1 MKLFD
6 SRVDLRHYDK
16 SVLAYEEQPVQK
28 GLVVFYGASSFTR
41 WKEKYG
47 NTNLEDD
54 LRKADGS
61 PGAINRG
68 FGGSTAEAQLYY
80 YDRLVK
86 PLAPCA
92 IVLKTGGND
101 DSAGYSPM
109 ESIYLQSRILAY
121 ARADFPGIKFFLN
134 AMHPNK
140 ISVSRDDGQEFRDE
154 YNELLREYCEKHDDT
169 TYTSYTDSPLF
180 YDDPKDVGR
189 IDVVR
194 EGIFAEDNRHF
205 NREGFLLCA
214 EYWRGVL
221 AEFLK

>member
-1 MKLFD
+1 M
-6 SRVDLRHYDK
+6 
-16 SVLAYEEQPVQK
+16 
-28 GLVVFYGASSFTR
+28 
-41 WKEKYG
+41 
-47 NTNLEDD
+47 
-54 LRKADGS
+54 
-61 PGAINRG
+61 
-68 FGGSTAEAQLYY
+68 
-80 YDRLVK
+80 
-86 PLAPCA
+86 
-92 IVLKTGGND
+92 LKTGGND

-154 YNELLREYCEKHDDT
+154 YNELLREYCEKHDDAT
-169 TYTSYTDSPLF
+169 FTSYTDSPLF

-194 EGIFAEDNRHF
+194 EGIFAEDDRHF

>member
-1 MKLFD
+1 MRLFGT
-6 SRVDLRHYDK
+6 RVDLQRLEK
-16 SVLAYEEQPVQK
+16 SVRNYEAQPAQQR
-28 GLVVFYGASSFTR
+28 LVVFYGASSFTR

-61 PGAINRG
+61 PGAVNRSY
-68 FGGSTAEAQLYY
+68 GGSTAGEQLYY
-80 YDRLVK
+80 YDRLIK

-92 IVLKTGGND
+92 LVLKTGGND
-101 DSAGYSPM
+101 EDFGYSPT
-109 ESIYLQSRILAY
+109 EVLFLQSRIMDY

-134 AMHPNK
+134 GMHPSK
-140 ISVSRDDGQEFRDE
+140 IFVATGESKRFRAE
-154 YNELLREYCEKHDDT
+154 YNELMQDYCQQPDDT
-169 TYTSYTDSPLF
+169 TYTWYADSPLF
-180 YDDPKDVGR
+180 CYDPEDVGR
-189 IDVVR
+189 IDIVR
-194 EGIFAEDNRHF
+194 EGIFAEDDRHF

>member
-6 SRVDLRHYDK
+6 SRVDLRRSEK
-16 SVLAYEEQPVQK
+16 SVLAYEQQPIRK

-54 LRKADGS
+54 IRKADGS
-61 PGAINRG
+61 QGAINRG
-68 FGGSTAEAQLYY
+68 FGGSTAEEQLYY
-80 YDRLVK
+80 YDRLIR

-92 IVLKTGGND
+92 LVLKTGGND
-101 DSAGYSPM
+101 DDKGYSPL
-109 ESIYLQSRILAY
+109 ESVYLQSRILDY

-140 ISVSRDDGQEFRDE
+140 ISVCRDDGTKFREE
-154 YNELLREYCEKHDDT
+154 YNELLREYCETHNDT
-169 TYTSYTDSPLF
+169 TFTSYTDSPLF

-205 NREGFLLCA
+205 NREGFQLCA
-214 EYWRGVL
+214 EYWCGVL